1 MVIIQLLW
9 IPVQEFL
16 KKLNINLSYDPVTPL
31 IGILFK
37 RSETYVHMRSYT
49 GTFIVTLFVIL
60 PNWKQ
65 LKCPSG
71 DEWINRLWYAH
82 IMEYY

>member
-1 MVIIQLLW
+1 MIIELLW
-9 IPVQEFL
+9 KPAQEFL

-37 RSETYVHMRSYT
+37 RNETYVHTRSYT
-49 GTFIVTLFVIL
+49 GTFIATLFVIL

-65 LKCPSG
+65 LKCPSR
-71 DEWINRLWYAH
+71 DERINRLWYVH
-82 IMEYY
+82 TMEYY